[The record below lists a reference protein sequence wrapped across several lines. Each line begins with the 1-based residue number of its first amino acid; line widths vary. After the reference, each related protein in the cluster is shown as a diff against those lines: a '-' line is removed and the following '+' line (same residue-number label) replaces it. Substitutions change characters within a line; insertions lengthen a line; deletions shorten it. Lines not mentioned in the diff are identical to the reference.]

1 MKTNHAINEAILK
14 LISIKA
20 DKEMAPTDD
29 KNINLGR

>member
-1 MKTNHAINEAILK
+1 MKTNHAINEATLK

-20 DKEMAPTDD
+20 DKEMALTDN